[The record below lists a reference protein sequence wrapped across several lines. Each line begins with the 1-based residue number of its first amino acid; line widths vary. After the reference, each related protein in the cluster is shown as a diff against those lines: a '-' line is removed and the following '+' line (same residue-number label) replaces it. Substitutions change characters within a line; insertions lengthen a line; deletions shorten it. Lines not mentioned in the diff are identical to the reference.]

1 MPHMGSQQRPESLV
15 PVLDRARYLAG
26 FRTLATVVLAVH
38 ALLEGAAW
46 QVDPRQAVGVAAAY
60 AALTWLLAWRMREE
74 PNHRGLTVLN
84 ATLLLDGIAIGLLA
98 YWTGWMASP
107 LRYLFVVHALAV
119 TLGASFRSGI
129 KLCVWHVLVVLSL
142 AEADAVGVLVRPDGQ
157 PAGDEP
163 WWFLGLTAA
172 AVLVAASGAW
182 VNERD
187 LRRNRFDLDALAT
200 MGSRFE
206 QLDNTADTARVAVDA
221 VAATF
226 ETERVALLDVAGGVV
241 QALASVGPTGPSA
254 PAGDA
259 LATIGTGVLQ
269 RVTTTRETVLIT
281 ELDPRDDVWLDALLP
296 GAANLAIIP
305 LVADDAVTGV
315 LVVEHGARYGSRLE
329 RRSHDMV
336 LRFAAHIGLALANA
350 MLAERIREIA
360 RRDGLTGLFNRRA
373 FDQAL
378 VLEFDRASRTGTAV
392 GLAMIDIDHFKR
404 LNDGHGHQVGDEVLR
419 VVGRVLRETCRRADV
434 AARYG
439 GEEFAVILPGAD
451 TADCTL
457 AGERVRAA
465 LAEAAGPV
473 PITVSVGVASARASS
488 SSDALIRRAD
498 DALYRAKA
506 QGRNRV
512 CTARPAAPLRS
523 MA

>member
-1 MPHMGSQQRPESLV
+1 MQGDTSQRHESLV

-26 FRTLATVVLAVH
+26 FRTLATFVLVVH
-38 ALLEGAAW
+38 AFTEWSTW
-46 QVDPRQAVGVAAAY
+46 QVDPLQVVGIAAAY

-142 AEADAVGVLVRPDGQ
+142 AEADAVGVLVRPAGQ
-157 PAGDEP
+157 ASGDEP

-206 QLDNTADTARVAVDA
+206 QLDSPADTARVAVEA
-221 VAATF
+221 ISSTF
-226 ETERVALLDVAGGVV
+226 ETERVVLFEAAGGSL
-241 QALASVGPTGPSA
+241 QPLASVGSVGPV
-254 PAGDA
+254 AGLSSD
-259 LATIGTGVLQ
+259 IGSGVLH
-269 RVTTTRETVLIT
+269 RVVTSREIVLAAS
-281 ELDPRDDVWLDALLP
+281 LSPQDDVWLASLLP
-296 GAANLAIIP
+296 AATNLVIIP
-305 LVADDAVTGV
+305 LVADDAVSAV
-315 LVVEHGARYGSRLE
+315 LVVEHGPKFGSRLE
-329 RRSHDMV
+329 RRSHDMI
-336 LRFAAHIGLALANA
+336 LRFAAHVGLAWSNA
-350 MLAERIREIA
+350 MMAERIREIA

-373 FDQAL
+373 FDESLAMEL
-378 VLEFDRASRTGTAV
+378 DRASRTGTAV

-419 VVGRVLRETCRRADV
+419 VVGEVLREESRRMDV

-439 GEEFAVILPGAD
+439 GEEFAVIFPGAD

-457 AGERVRAA
+457 AGERMRSA
-465 LAEAAGPV
+465 LADAAGPV
-473 PITVSVGVASARASS
+473 PITVSVGVASVRASAS
-488 SSDALIRRAD
+488 SPDVLIRRAD

-512 CTARPAAPLRS
+512 CTARPASPVRS
-523 MA
+523 IA